1 MLQSFNDYSIF
12 NIRIVKFFTAHTHM
26 IIQIWIF
33 MYIHFNIHKYI
44 YMNTSKNTCVYIEVH
59 MCKYKFEHIQFCT
72 VYNLDRERRK
82 RAKRLAGSPGPG
94 RRNRMF
100 DVMNLEHYHTFPQV
114 LRLQLAQQTMLGVMK
129 WIQKLLVVGPLGW
142 VLIRWCT
149 KIWFAVR
156 CYTSAGCSFCPACA
170 ACATLLLWTERSLM
184 LWRRSLQIESARGR
198 LSAKRSVHLSIE
210 NPEDRKQ

>member
-1 MLQSFNDYSIF
+1 
-12 NIRIVKFFTAHTHM
+12 
-26 IIQIWIF
+26 
-33 MYIHFNIHKYI
+33 
-44 YMNTSKNTCVYIEVH
+44 MNTSKNTCVYVEVH

-72 VYNLDRERRK
+72 VDDVDRERRK

-149 KIWFAVR
+149 KDLVCNALLYFCWLWILPSMCSMCYFAAMDGEVLDALKKVLADR
-156 CYTSAGCSFCPACA
+156 ERQGTLVSKKVGSSRNREPWRQKTIRWTFIVCFARFRPEKAGG
-170 ACATLLLWTERSLM
+170 W
-184 LWRRSLQIESARGR
+184 
-198 LSAKRSVHLSIE
+198 
-210 NPEDRKQ
+210 